1 MHSTQAAGV
10 RIQFASDLHLEY
22 LERRFPHFRGVEP
35 AEADVLVLAG
45 DVATGTRALD
55 LFADWPC
62 PVVFVPGNHE
72 FYGASV
78 PAVLA
83 EFARRAADFP
93 NVTVLAPGVCEVAG
107 VRFIGCT
114 LWTDYAVFGEAA
126 RPAAMYACGEFISD
140 HTAIKAEG
148 NLPFSPGTARALH
161 LAQRHWL
168 ESRLAEPFAGK
179 TVVITHH
186 APHPGSIHPRFA
198 TQLTSAAFASDLG
211 SCLGTADLHIHGHT
225 HDSFDYRVGNTRV
238 VANPMGYCRGIK
250 TADSPAQLQRENA
263 AFDSRLIL
271 VA

>member
-35 AEADVLVLAG
+35 ADADILVLAG
-45 DVATGTRALD
+45 DVATGTRVLD

-72 FYGASV
+72 YYGANV

-83 EFARRAADFP
+83 EFARRAAGFP
-93 NVTVLAPGVCEVAG
+93 NVTVLAPGVCELAG

-126 RPAAMYACGEFISD
+126 RPAAMYACGEFIAD

-161 LAQRHWL
+161 LAQRQWL
-168 ESRLAEPFAGK
+168 ASRLAEPFAGK

-186 APHPGSIHPRFA
+186 APHPASIHPRFA

-211 SCLGTADLHIHGHT
+211 NCLGTADLHIHGHT
-225 HDSFDYRVGNTRV
+225 HDSFDYRVGNTRI

-263 AFDSRLIL
+263 AFDSHLIL
-271 VA
+271 VP